1 MSNLLVTPELVAAAA
16 ADLAGIGS
24 AIGAAN
30 AAAGAPTMA
39 LLAAGA
45 DEVSAAVAA
54 VFSSYAQQY
63 QALSAAAAAFH
74 DQFVRALA
82 AGAGAYAGAEAANV
96 EQQLLNAINAPT
108 LALLGRPLIGNGADG
123 AAGTGQAG
131 GAGGLLYG
139 NGGNGGSGAAGQAGG
154 ARWPRR
160 PGRQRRQRRDRRDR
174 RSGRRF
180 RAGRQ
185 RGRRRRGWVT
195 GWQLRHPGQY
205 GPARHP
211 GRRRIVVAVRREHH
225 ARRTARTRTA
235 ATVSAR
241 GAADPG
247 ILRGPRRWCRRPH
260 GHAGRRT
267 RAGTPSVALLHR
279 LLCADSQL
287 PHINGPRRE
296 VTVVS
301 LIPNT
306 E

>member
-139 NGGNGGSGAAGQAGG
+139 NGGNGGSGAAGQAPASERPAPG
-154 ARWPRR
+154 APGRPRVVAHQDVVDGHPRQLHRSVAACCRARR
-160 PGRQRRQRRDRRDR
+160 PDVEP
-174 RSGRRF
+174 
-180 RAGRQ
+180 RAGRY
-185 RGRRRRGWVT
+185 RGGEPADAGW
-195 GWQLRHPGQY
+195 
-205 GPARHP
+205 
-211 GRRRIVVAVRREHH
+211 
-225 ARRTARTRTA
+225 
-235 ATVSAR
+235 
-241 GAADPG
+241 
-247 ILRGPRRWCRRPH
+247 
-260 GHAGRRT
+260 AGRRVAPT
-267 RAGTPSVALLHR
+267 RTGCCRRAGCESPASAPGPAAPREPCRGGVPEGWAALR
-279 LLCADSQL
+279 SEARV
-287 PHINGPRRE
+287 RRG
-296 VTVVS
+296 
-301 LIPNT
+301 
-306 E
+306 

>member
-123 AAGTGQAG
+123 AAGTGQAEKK
-131 GAGGLLYG
+131 
-139 NGGNGGSGAAGQAGG
+139 
-154 ARWPRR
+154 
-160 PGRQRRQRRDRRDR
+160 
-174 RSGRRF
+174 
-180 RAGRQ
+180 
-185 RGRRRRGWVT
+185 
-195 GWQLRHPGQY
+195 
-205 GPARHP
+205 
-211 GRRRIVVAVRREHH
+211 VRKK
-225 ARRTARTRTA
+225 
-235 ATVSAR
+235 
-241 GAADPG
+241 
-247 ILRGPRRWCRRPH
+247 
-260 GHAGRRT
+260 
-267 RAGTPSVALLHR
+267 
-279 LLCADSQL
+279 
-287 PHINGPRRE
+287 
-296 VTVVS
+296 
-301 LIPNT
+301 
-306 E
+306 

>member
-131 GAGGLLYG
+131 AAHLPDGTGSAVAAIAEQQSTGPTGL
-139 NGGNGGSGAAGQAGG
+139 
-154 ARWPRR
+154 PRR
-160 PGRQRRQRRDRRDR
+160 CPVRTIADQR
-174 RSGRRF
+174 
-180 RAGRQ
+180 A
-185 RGRRRRGWVT
+185 
-195 GWQLRHPGQY
+195 
-205 GPARHP
+205 
-211 GRRRIVVAVRREHH
+211 
-225 ARRTARTRTA
+225 
-235 ATVSAR
+235 
-241 GAADPG
+241 
-247 ILRGPRRWCRRPH
+247 
-260 GHAGRRT
+260 
-267 RAGTPSVALLHR
+267 
-279 LLCADSQL
+279 SQ
-287 PHINGPRRE
+287 
-296 VTVVS
+296 
-301 LIPNT
+301 
-306 E
+306 

>member
-108 LALLGRPLIGNGADG
+108 QALLGRPLIGDGADG
-123 AAGTGQAG
+123 TAPGQNG

-139 NGGNGGSGAAGQAGG
+139 NGGNGAAG
-154 ARWPRR
+154 
-160 PGRQRRQRRDRRDR
+160 
-174 RSGRRF
+174 
-180 RAGRQ
+180 
-185 RGRRRRGWVT
+185 
-195 GWQLRHPGQY
+195 
-205 GPARHP
+205 
-211 GRRRIVVAVRREHH
+211 
-225 ARRTARTRTA
+225 
-235 ATVSAR
+235 
-241 GAADPG
+241 
-247 ILRGPRRWCRRPH
+247 
-260 GHAGRRT
+260 
-267 RAGTPSVALLHR
+267 
-279 LLCADSQL
+279 
-287 PHINGPRRE
+287 
-296 VTVVS
+296 
-301 LIPNT
+301 
-306 E
+306 

>member
-1 MSNLLVTPELVAAAA
+1 MS
-16 ADLAGIGS
+16 GIRTRSGS
-24 AIGAAN
+24 
-30 AAAGAPTMA
+30 
-39 LLAAGA
+39 
-45 DEVSAAVAA
+45 V
-54 VFSSYAQQY
+54 
-63 QALSAAAAAFH
+63 
-74 DQFVRALA
+74 
-82 AGAGAYAGAEAANV
+82 
-96 EQQLLNAINAPT
+96 
-108 LALLGRPLIGNGADG
+108 
-123 AAGTGQAG
+123 
-131 GAGGLLYG
+131 
-139 NGGNGGSGAAGQAGG
+139 GGSWHRRQRRSRRADRVGRSCRRHRRRRHGW

>member
-74 DQFVRALA
+74 DQFLRALA

-123 AAGTGQAG
+123 AAVTDQAG
-131 GAGGLLYG
+131 CTAVTTGLIHPAG
-139 NGGNGGSGAAGQAGG
+139 S
-154 ARWPRR
+154 
-160 PGRQRRQRRDRRDR
+160 
-174 RSGRRF
+174 
-180 RAGRQ
+180 
-185 RGRRRRGWVT
+185 
-195 GWQLRHPGQY
+195 
-205 GPARHP
+205 
-211 GRRRIVVAVRREHH
+211 AV
-225 ARRTARTRTA
+225 
-235 ATVSAR
+235 ATVAEQQPA
-241 GAADPG
+241 GPTVLPG
-247 ILRGPRRWCRRPH
+247 VR
-260 GHAGRRT
+260 
-267 RAGTPSVALLHR
+267 
-279 LLCADSQL
+279 
-287 PHINGPRRE
+287 
-296 VTVVS
+296 
-301 LIPNT
+301 
-306 E
+306 

>member
-108 LALLGRPLIGNGADG
+108 LALLELIQLPVIELGEVAHQPVWVNVHLHRPACGERYECGEQL
-123 AAGTGQAG
+123 AAYHDAAAVGDLACQQAG
-131 GAGGLLYG
+131 KQVVTVTLSVPTSLA
-139 NGGNGGSGAAGQAGG
+139 QHRRG
-154 ARWPRR
+154 AR
-160 PGRQRRQRRDRRDR
+160 RQI
-174 RSGRRF
+174 
-180 RAGRQ
+180 
-185 RGRRRRGWVT
+185 
-195 GWQLRHPGQY
+195 
-205 GPARHP
+205 
-211 GRRRIVVAVRREHH
+211 RIGVNLAVRVGRVTPISSPRFSKQNTCATPGSAVNSAVRCRH
-225 ARRTARTRTA
+225 ACTTSRACA
-235 ATVSAR
+235 GS
-241 GAADPG
+241 
-247 ILRGPRRWCRRPH
+247 RP
-260 GHAGRRT
+260 ANE
-267 RAGTPSVALLHR
+267 PV
-279 LLCADSQL
+279 
-287 PHINGPRRE
+287 
-296 VTVVS
+296 
-301 LIPNT
+301 
-306 E
+306 

>member
-108 LALLGRPLIGNGADG
+108 LALLGRPLIGNGP
-123 AAGTGQAG
+123 TGLPG
-131 GAGGLLYG
+131 
-139 NGGNGGSGAAGQAGG
+139 
-154 ARWPRR
+154 PRR
-160 PGRQRRQRRDRRDR
+160 PVNAITDQRAPQPQLCGRVDRTQHLLLQRLQR
-174 RSGRRF
+174 
-180 RAGRQ
+180 
-185 RGRRRRGWVT
+185 
-195 GWQLRHPGQY
+195 
-205 GPARHP
+205 
-211 GRRRIVVAVRREHH
+211 
-225 ARRTARTRTA
+225 
-235 ATVSAR
+235 
-241 GAADPG
+241 
-247 ILRGPRRWCRRPH
+247 
-260 GHAGRRT
+260 
-267 RAGTPSVALLHR
+267 
-279 LLCADSQL
+279 
-287 PHINGPRRE
+287 
-296 VTVVS
+296 
-301 LIPNT
+301 
-306 E
+306 